1 VFGHPMKVRTLRLV
15 LSLLLALAA
24 VALGGWSAHRKVQ
37 SFQSVGFEV
46 AGTGYGVEVGRVL
59 DPRTGLREGD
69 LIMLVEGAELFET
82 STFAK
87 RLRERPQSV
96 LLVERGPEGI
106 PQQVVYQRPPLD
118 IDVPYLILAL
128 TGVGYLLIGLY
139 TLLRQGTGQGF
150 LFYLWCLTSAIFY
163 LLTPVPPPSGQI
175 DGLYRAVYLGD
186 EIARILLP
194 ALTLHLFLVF
204 PVPTRSAR
212 VRRLLPFLYLPGALL
227 LTLQLD
233 LALNNG
239 GWIFGTATAE
249 RLWLLDRIEM
259 VHIAVYAVAAVALL
273 AKRLLRRGAWEQQR
287 QMQWVAFGMA
297 GGYVPFLAFYAVPA
311 IFGLRGPELL
321 QVFAV
326 LPLALMPLT
335 FAYAIL
341 RYKLWDIEVIVRD
354 TIAST
359 LTLLLGIV
367 SFSLVNLMLSRGVPE
382 ELASARNL
390 LSFVAGLAIAG
401 LLVPTRRG
409 ITSTL
414 ERFQYRGAFG
424 KRRALSELG
433 RELLHERDLGRL
445 CTNLLRQIEDGVD
458 LEKVNLWLAQGE
470 ALVAVRPETDA
481 PERLPFDLLG
491 GEVWDRDHVQLS
503 AVALPME
510 PETLEQRM
518 FVAGYRYAFPL
529 TLRGRPIG
537 FALAGFKLDHTP
549 LNSDDTEL
557 IRHLLDQAALA
568 IENAQLL
575 GQLHLQLEEVRNLQR
590 YTEGIFE
597 SSPAGIAV
605 LDSDRRIVSAN
616 AAFAALVGPNGIKD
630 RGAFLGRPLADVLPI
645 GQLPAPGE
653 RPMEV
658 CDVDASGKERY
669 LQISISTF
677 DVGDAGAAGLRA
689 GRDELRVLVV
699 HDVTERVLMEKTL
712 QENERLAALGML
724 AAGVAHE
731 VNTPITGIS
740 SYAQMLLADTPE
752 NDPHYEILKKVE
764 RQTFRAS
771 RIVNN
776 LLELARNRPKERKPV
791 AVPALLRECVDL
803 LSDRFSKRR
812 VEVAWNLPDEPEGEA
827 MVFGCEGELQ
837 QVFTN
842 LLVNALDAVAGPGSA
857 PPACPLT
864 GRRMRPRI
872 EIALETDEDALRVS
886 IRDNGPGIPADKLE
900 AIFQPFYSTKLN
912 RGGTGLGLS
921 ISSDLVRRHGGELKA
936 VNEPGAGA
944 CFVVEIPRF
953 HDDSAVRR
961 PEIPA

>member
-1 VFGHPMKVRTLRLV
+1 MFGPSMRARTLRLV
-15 LSLLLALAA
+15 FSLLLALAA

-37 SFQSVGFEV
+37 SFQPVGFEV
-46 AGTGYGVEVGRVL
+46 VRTGYGVEVGRVL
-59 DPRTGLREGD
+59 DPRTGLQEGD
-69 LIMLVEGAELFET
+69 QLMLIQGAELSGT
-82 STFAK
+82 STLSE
-87 RLRERPQSV
+87 RLRERPQSTLTV
-96 LLVERGPEGI
+96 LRGPE
-106 PQQVVYQRPPLD
+106 VREVAYQRPALD
-118 IDVPYLILAL
+118 IDIPYLILAL
-128 TGVGYLLIGLY
+128 SGVGYLLIGLY

-150 LFYLWCLTSAIFY
+150 LFYLWCLTSAVFY
-163 LLTPVPPPSGQI
+163 LLTPVPPA
-175 DGLYRAVYLGD
+175 DGLFKTVYLVD

-212 VRRLLPFLYLPGALL
+212 VRRLLPFLYLPSALL

-233 LALNNG
+233 LALANG
-239 GWIFGTATAE
+239 RWIFGTPTAE
-249 RLWLLDRIEM
+249 RLWLLDRIEI
-259 VHIAVYAVAAVALL
+259 VHLALFAVAAVALL
-273 AKRLLRRGAWEQQR
+273 GKRLLRRGAWEQQR
-287 QMQWVAFGMA
+287 QMQWVAFGMG
-297 GGYVPFLAFYAVPA
+297 GGYLPFLAFYGVPA

-326 LPLALMPLT
+326 APLALVPLT

-367 SFSLVNLMLSRGVPE
+367 SFSLVNLMISRGVSE
-382 ELASARNL
+382 DMASARNL
-390 LSFVAGLAIAG
+390 LSFMAGLAIAG

-575 GQLHLQLEEVRNLQR
+575 GQLHVQLEEVRNLQR

-605 LDSDRRIVSAN
+605 LDGDRRIVSAN
-616 AAFAALVGPNGIKD
+616 AAFAMLAGRE
-630 RGAFLGRPLADVLPI
+630 RGAFLGRPLADVLPL
-645 GQLPAPGE
+645 GQLPAPGDN
-653 RPMEV
+653 PMEV
-658 CDVDASGKERY
+658 CDSDASGKERY
-669 LQISISTF
+669 LQISLSTF
-677 DVGDAGAAGLRA
+677 EVGDAGLRS
-689 GRDELRVLVV
+689 GPDELRVLVV

-740 SYAQMLLADTPE
+740 SYAQMLLADTAE
-752 NDPHYEILKKVE
+752 NDPHYELLKKVE

-776 LLELARNRPKERKPV
+776 LLELARNRPKERKPF
-791 AVPALLRECVDL
+791 AMAPLLRECVDL
-803 LSDRFSKRR
+803 LSDRFAKRR
-812 VEVAWNLPDEPEGEA
+812 VEVAWSLSEEPEGEA

-842 LLVNALDAVAGPGSA
+842 LLVNAFDAVAGPGA
-857 PPACPLT
+857 VPVP
-864 GRRMRPRI
+864 GRTRPRI

-886 IRDNGPGIPADKLE
+886 IRDNGPGIPTDKLD
-900 AIFQPFYSTKLN
+900 AVFQPFYSTKLN

-936 VNEPGAGA
+936 VSEPGTGA

-953 HDDSAVRR
+953 HEGSAARR
-961 PEIPA
+961 SEIPA